1 MLRDVHL
8 LPPLLCSA
16 ERVLPT
22 GCLCLDVVAPVL
34 EGQGSVPTAPVPPCM
49 LAGHTAHGDAL
60 SSVTQ
65 LPRPVYF
72 LARSQGSATALHW
85 KTRGE

>member
-1 MLRDVHL
+1 MLREVHL
-8 LPPLLCSA
+8 LPPLLSSA
-16 ERVLPT
+16 ERALPM
-22 GCLCLDVVAPVL
+22 GCLRLDVIAPVL
-34 EGQGSVPTAPVPPCM
+34 EGEGSAPTPPVPPCM
-49 LAGHTAHGDAL
+49 LGGHTARGDAL

-72 LARSQGSATALHW
+72 LARSQGSATALRW